1 MKRRIK
7 SVFDAMDDIQG
18 VLIAAGIPSMINGE
32 LRTAQRRAGS
42 TKEDVVTNSLIYD
55 AEQKQGGIF
64 NINVHVPNLKN
75 QTAENPTAK
84 DNTQPDAV
92 RMRTIGAAIVA
103 AVDDYHGFDF
113 SLSLRNPGELEGYNT
128 DWLFNIQVYYNFLRT
143 DITS

>member
-18 VLIAAGIPSMINGE
+18 VLIAAGIPNMITGE
-32 LRTAQRRAGS
+32 LRAAQRRLGS
-42 TKEDVVTNSLIYD
+42 TKEDIVTNSLIYD

-113 SLSLRNPGELEGYNT
+113 SLSLRSPGELEGYNT

-143 DITS
+143 DIT

>member
-1 MKRRIK
+1 MNKQIK

-18 VLIAAGIPSMINGE
+18 VLIAAGITTMITGE

-42 TKEDVVTNSLIYD
+42 TKEDIVTNSLIYD

-64 NINVHVPNLKN
+64 NINFHTPNLKN
-75 QTAENPTAK
+75 QPAENPTAK
-84 DNTQPDAV
+84 DNTQPDVA

-103 AVDDYHGFDF
+103 AVDDYHGYDF
-113 SLSLRNPGELEGYNT
+113 SLTLRNPGELEGFGT
-128 DWLFNIQVYYNFLRT
+128 DWLYNIQVYYNFLRT